1 MIFKVM
7 GLLFLLFFY
16 SIYVVKMLRQKK
28 KGIQTDQIAKG
39 RKSTDVMRTE
49 ILMKIATYSIVVVEI
64 ISIIMSSTDKFT
76 SLSIIGIVFCT
87 AGDLIFFLAVHT
99 MRDNWRA
106 GIHESDK
113 TEMVT
118 SGICSFSRNP
128 AFLGFDLV
136 YIGILILFF
145 NPVHLLF
152 VIFAVTMLHLQI
164 IQEERFLPIVFGKDY
179 IKYKSRVCRYIGRKK
194 APAIGR

>member
-106 GIHESDK
+106 GIPESDK

-118 SGICSFSRNP
+118 SGIYSFSRNP

-164 IQEERFLPIVFGKDY
+164 IQEEKFLPIVFGKDY
-179 IKYKSRVCRYIGRKK
+179 IKYKSGVCRYIGRKK
-194 APAIGR
+194 HLP